1 MSFMDSINNLV
12 DQKIIQQIRRKEKK
26 KDILNSVKLPEKMM
40 TELKENT
47 DSLAT
52 IYQNYSLMSP

>member
-1 MSFMDSINNLV
+1 M
-12 DQKIIQQIRRKEKK
+12 KK